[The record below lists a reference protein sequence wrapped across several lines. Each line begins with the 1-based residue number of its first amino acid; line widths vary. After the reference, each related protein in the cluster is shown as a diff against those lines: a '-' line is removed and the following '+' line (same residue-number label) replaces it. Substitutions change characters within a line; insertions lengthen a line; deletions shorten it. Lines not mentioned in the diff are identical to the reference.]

1 MNWKNYV
8 EKQNEKTF
16 TLPPGW
22 DAREKVADELECSPE
37 RVDEHLRPGL
47 KSGEIEKQQF
57 RVWDKRLKK
66 IVLVI
71 AYRRKGDGAAA
82 VAPQAKK

>member
-1 MNWKNYV
+1 MNWKAYV
-8 EKQNEKTF
+8 EKQNATTY

-22 DAREKVADELECSPE
+22 DAREKVAEALECSTE

-57 RVWDKRLKK
+57 RVWDAALKK
-66 IVLVI
+66 IVVVV
-71 AYRRKGDGAAA
+71 AYRRADK
-82 VAPQAKK
+82 PAKAKQ